1 LRVVLW
7 GLVWFLFALS
17 YFQEARSTEE
27 LDGFSTV
34 SKIWCKLYAGKEIVF
49 KLDVV
54 LMNQKQ
60 FHRALFSILTK
71 TEKVTS
77 VGVM

>member
-1 LRVVLW
+1 VLW

-17 YFQEARSTEE
+17 YFQAARSTEE

-49 KLDVV
+49 LV

-60 FHRALFSILTK
+60 FHRALFSILTE